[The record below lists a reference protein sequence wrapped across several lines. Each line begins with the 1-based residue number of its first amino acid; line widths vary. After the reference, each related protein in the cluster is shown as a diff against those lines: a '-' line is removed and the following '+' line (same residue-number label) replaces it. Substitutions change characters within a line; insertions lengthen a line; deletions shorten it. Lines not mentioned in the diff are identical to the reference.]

1 MRCVGTGGA
10 IWYFCRMKAASLFAG
25 LGGFDLAMDRLGL
38 RSSLLAEIDPAAR
51 RVLAAQFP
59 GVRQEGDARAVD
71 LRGFDLVT
79 AGFPCQGL
87 SPAAATR
94 EHEGLMDERSRS
106 NVVWD
111 VLERVRAAK
120 VPLVLLENSSALT
133 TARYASDMA
142 ALLQRLLEYGYDAR
156 VYVLN
161 AGCYGTPMRRLRA
174 FVLAR
179 LSPGR
184 WPSVDAGVSWSCDA
198 PTIGLSGQQGGAVWC
213 AQPSPTL
220 KAAMYTIAVTP
231 DDVRSLTP
239 DAVEVLMGL
248 TPGWT
253 TAAGSNAQRYER
265 LGNAVSVDA
274 AEAAL
279 RILLTGE
286 APTAITPRVAYPL
299 DRTVR
304 ARGGT
309 SGSMVRRIRRSLESD
324 RGNHNRIELGYA
336 LPVYVRRMRED
347 SASVTREQWEALAWL
362 EQKGVVPASPKPWP
376 RSAVV
381 EMAQP
386 GLLPSATVP
395 ALPSKTPP
403 RQLELFG

>member
-1 MRCVGTGGA
+1 
-10 IWYFCRMKAASLFAG
+10 
-25 LGGFDLAMDRLGL
+25 
-38 RSSLLAEIDPAAR
+38 
-51 RVLAAQFP
+51 
-59 GVRQEGDARAVD
+59 
-71 LRGFDLVT
+71 
-79 AGFPCQGL
+79 
-87 SPAAATR
+87 
-94 EHEGLMDERSRS
+94 
-106 NVVWD
+106 
-111 VLERVRAAK
+111 
-120 VPLVLLENSSALT
+120 
-133 TARYASDMA
+133 
-142 ALLQRLLEYGYDAR
+142 
-156 VYVLN
+156 
-161 AGCYGTPMRRLRA
+161 
-174 FVLAR
+174 
-179 LSPGR
+179 
-184 WPSVDAGVSWSCDA
+184 
-198 PTIGLSGQQGGAVWC
+198 
-213 AQPSPTL
+213 
-220 KAAMYTIAVTP
+220 MYTIAVTP

-324 RGNHNRIELGYA
+324 HNHHNRIELNYA
-336 LPVYVRRMRED
+336 LPVYARRMRED
-347 SASVTREQWEALAWL
+347 SASVSREQWEALAWL
-362 EQKGVVPASPKPWP
+362 EQKGIVPASPKPWP

-381 EMAQP
+381 EMVQP

-395 ALPSKTPP
+395 ALPPKTPP

>member
-1 MRCVGTGGA
+1 
-10 IWYFCRMKAASLFAG
+10 MKAVSLFAG

-59 GVRQEGDARAVD
+59 GVRQEGDARAVG

-94 EHEGLMDERSRS
+94 EYEGLMDERSRS

-111 VLERVRAAK
+111 VLKRVRAAK
-120 VPLVLLENSSALT
+120 VPLVLLKNSSALT

-184 WPSVDAGVSWSCDA
+184 WPSVDAGVSWSCGD

-253 TAAGSNAQRYER
+253 SAAGSNAQRYER

-309 SGSMVRRIRRSLESD
+309 SGSMVRRIRRSLESN
-324 RGNHNRIELGYA
+324 RGNRNHNRIELDYA
-336 LPVYVRRMRED
+336 LPVYARRMRED
-347 SASVTREQWEALAWL
+347 SASVSREQWEALAWL
-362 EQKGVVPASPKPWP
+362 ESKGVVPASPKPWP
-376 RSAVV
+376 RNAVV
-381 EMAQP
+381 EMVQP
-386 GLLPSATVP
+386 GLLPSATVTSGPGRIARFIGRPP
-395 ALPSKTPP
+395 AECV
-403 RQLELFG
+403 RQSNA